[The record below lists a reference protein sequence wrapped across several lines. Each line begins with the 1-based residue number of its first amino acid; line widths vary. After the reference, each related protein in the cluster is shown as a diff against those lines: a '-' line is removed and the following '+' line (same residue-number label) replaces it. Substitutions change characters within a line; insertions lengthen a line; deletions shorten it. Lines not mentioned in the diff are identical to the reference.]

1 MREYETII
9 LVKPDIGD
17 EPLNKLA
24 QRVKGIIDAG
34 NGKFVALDNWGK
46 RKLAYDIEKY
56 PKAVYLH
63 THYLGASDLPK
74 ELERNLRI
82 TDDVIRYMTI
92 VLQKDVDA
100 GKFEAKALETL
111 KVTNEV
117 EDDGKFGGRHDHQD
131 EFGGGPMGDDFAGG
145 FEEEAV

>member
-17 EPLNKLA
+17 DPLNKLA

-34 NGKFVALDNWGK
+34 QGKFIALDNWGK

-63 THYLGASDLPK
+63 AHYLGKSDLPH

-82 TDDVIRYMTI
+82 SDDVIRYMSI
-92 VLQKDVDA
+92 VLKADVDA
-100 GKFEAKALETL
+100 AAYESKALETL
-111 KVTNEV
+111 KVTAEV
-117 EDDGKFGGRHDHQD
+117 EDDGKFGGRHEHSDD
-131 EFGGGPMGDDFAGG
+131 FGAPGDDFAAG

>member
-24 QRVKGIIDAG
+24 QRVKGIIDG
-34 NGKFVALDNWGK
+34 GQGKFVGLDNWGK

-56 PKAVYLH
+56 PKAVYLR
-63 THYLGASDLPK
+63 THYLGKSDLPA

-82 TDDVIRYMTI
+82 SDDVIRYMSI
-92 VLQKDVDA
+92 VLKHDVDA
-100 GKFEAKALETL
+100 TAYEAKALETL
-111 KVTNEV
+111 KVTAEV
-117 EDDGKFGGRHDHQD
+117 EDDGKFGGRASESD
-131 EFGGGPMGDDFAGG
+131 EFGGGPGDDFAGG

>member
-24 QRVKGIIDAG
+24 QRVKGIIETG
-34 NGKFVALDNWGK
+34 QGKFVALDNWGK
-46 RKLAYDIEKY
+46 RKLAYDIERY

-63 THYLGASDLPK
+63 AHYLGKSDLPS
-74 ELERNLRI
+74 ELERNMRNS
-82 TDDVIRYMTI
+82 DDVIRYMTI
-92 VLQKDVDA
+92 VLKADVDA
-100 GKFEAKALETL
+100 ASYESKALETL
-111 KVTNEV
+111 KVTAEV
-117 EDDGKFGGRHDHQD
+117 EDDGKFGGRHDHSD
-131 EFGGGPMGDDFAGG
+131 DFGAPGDDFAAG